1 MNFCIYGLGSTG
13 RSVAKYLKKKNF
25 LNVKVWDDKI
35 KTKREEKI
43 FSNYL
48 DYSDFIIIS
57 PGINLMNAKLKKKL
71 IKNKNKIIT
80 DIDLFYL
87 FNPNIKSI
95 VITGTNGKSTTCKIL
110 EHVFKKNKINVKV
123 GGNIGKPILDVK
135 LKNKPVVIIE
145 ASSFQLAYSKYLKP
159 YYAVILNI
167 SKDHLDWHGSMEKYI
182 SSKFK
187 IFSKQ
192 NKNNFAL
199 LNNKLLIKKFK
210 KNKYQA
216 KLNYVHSKKYKNL
229 QKKINNNYLRSEAN
243 IENMS
248 YIFEISKIFKIGERN
263 IIKSLTNFKGL
274 KHRHEIFYKK
284 NNKTFINDSKA
295 TSFESSK
302 FALKNNKNI
311 FWIVGGQPKLADNF
325 KINEVKKNITKVY
338 IIGKYVKY
346 FKKYFNRRID
356 FVLSN
361 NMKSA
366 VISIFNDIKKIKQ
379 KKITVLLS
387 PASASYDQYKNFEE
401 RGNEFKK
408 LINKYAKKYV

>member
-13 RSVAKYLKKKNF
+13 RSVEKYLKNKKF
-25 LNVKVWDDKI
+25 LNIKVWDDKI
-35 KTKREEKI
+35 KKKKEERI

-48 DYSDFIIIS
+48 DHSDFIIIS
-57 PGINLMNAKLKKKL
+57 PGINLKNAKLRKKL

-110 EHVFKKNKINVKV
+110 EHVFKKNKINVKL

-135 LKNKPVVIIE
+135 LKNNPVVIIE
-145 ASSFQLAYSKYLKP
+145 ASSFQLEYSKYLKP
-159 YYAVILNI
+159 DYAVILNI

-182 SSKFK
+182 SSKLK

-199 LNNKLLIKKFK
+199 LNSKLLIKKFK

-216 KLNYVHSKKYKNL
+216 KLKYVHPKKYKNL
-229 QKKINNNYLRSEAN
+229 QKKINNNYLRLEAN

-248 YIFEISKIFKIGERN
+248 YIFEISKIFKIEERN
-263 IIKSLTNFKGL
+263 ILKSLTNFEGL

-295 TSFESSK
+295 TSFEASK

-311 FWIVGGQPKLADNF
+311 FWIVGGLPNLADKF
-325 KINEVKKNITKVY
+325 KINEVKKNISKVY

-346 FKKYFNRRID
+346 FKKYFNNHVD

-366 VISIFNDIKKIKQ
+366 VTTIFNDIEKSKQ
-379 KKITVLLS
+379 NELTVLLS

-408 LINKYAKKYV
+408 LIIKYAKKYF